1 MKEKLHSK
9 TIKWSLFTSAIF
21 IVLLTSLHFIKPEF
35 DPSWN
40 FISEYE
46 VGKYGW
52 VMQLTFL
59 SLGLSCIFFVIATWN
74 YINVVGKIGLVI
86 MMITSLGMI
95 LGGIFKTDP
104 LNTIPALQTRAGKIH
119 QFGALLDQFPF
130 AIIFITIS
138 LFIKRDLKINKW
150 LLVIAFIM
158 VWLGFLL
165 FVGSLKSQFP
175 SDGKFGPNVLVGWQ
189 NRLMII
195 TQAFWLLL
203 ISWQL
208 KKKQNE

>member
-1 MKEKLHSK
+1 MKGTLSPK
-9 TIKWSLFTSAIF
+9 TIQWSLYTSAIF
-21 IVLLTSLHFIKPEF
+21 IVLLTSLHFIEPEF

-46 VGKYGW
+46 IGKFGW
-52 VMQLTFL
+52 VMQLAFL
-59 SLGLSCIFFVIATWN
+59 SLGLSCIFFVIGTWN
-74 YINVVGKIGLVI
+74 YLNIIGKIGLVI
-86 MMITSLGMI
+86 MIITSFGML

-104 LNTIPALQTRAGKIH
+104 LNTIPELQTQAGKIH
-119 QFGALLDQFPF
+119 QYGAMLDQFPF

-138 LFIKRDLKINKW
+138 LFIKRELKINKW
-150 LLVIAFIM
+150 FLIIAFIM
-158 VWLGFLL
+158 VWIGFIL
-165 FVGSLKSQFP
+165 FVGSVKSQFP
-175 SDGKFGPNVLVGWQ
+175 NDGKFGPEVLVGWQ

-208 KKKQNE
+208 IKQA